1 MNSSAFALLASTS
14 ITVVSILVGL
24 FSYRSLERESLGHSL
39 SLGTVS
45 ATPIQYHLVESPT
58 AERCVGA
65 FSLSLKPVSTQ
76 TTLALEGWV
85 LVGLNERVEPVKLE
99 ATMLFNALGQLSV
112 SLLTIDFSNE
122 SPRFGTIGVNPLTA
136 QLYRGKESNKPLFE
150 HSVPGPITLSLQD
163 GVYRLQA
170 PSLPAFQGLNIAGAS
185 SSLTSLS
192 IVPAKPDRSCDAATA
207 RHIDLAPLTKIA
219 DSLQRALPGVLS
231 GL

>member
-14 ITVVSILVGL
+14 ITIVSILVGL
-24 FSYRSLERESLGHSL
+24 FSYRSLEGESLGHSL

-45 ATPIQYHLVESPT
+45 ATPTQYHLVESSS

-65 FSLSLKPVSTQ
+65 FSLSLKPTSTQ

-112 SLLTIDFSNE
+112 SLFTIDFSNE

-136 QLYRGKESNKPLFE
+136 HLYRGKESTKPLFE

-170 PSLPAFQGLNIAGAS
+170 PSLPAFQGLNLAGAS
-185 SSLTSLS
+185 SSLPALS
-192 IVPAKPDRSCDAATA
+192 IVTATPDRSCDVATA

-219 DSLQRALPGVLS
+219 DSLQRVLPGVLS